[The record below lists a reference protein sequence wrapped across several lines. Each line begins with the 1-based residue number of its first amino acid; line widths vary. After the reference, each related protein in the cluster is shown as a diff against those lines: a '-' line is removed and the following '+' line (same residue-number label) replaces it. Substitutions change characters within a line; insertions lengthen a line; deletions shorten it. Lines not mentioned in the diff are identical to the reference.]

1 MAAVAYYGNDERLP
15 QILESFFSNRKIDAG
30 EINSLTRVTDV
41 KKLEELVSGATFD
54 LVFIEQGILD
64 RAPVEWLSF
73 FRKKI
78 PSFKCPVVLLG
89 DERDPSKILKMIE
102 GGYVD
107 YIVNPPDKPLI
118 LEKFMIYSTGKR
130 SSDLRQVYSMK
141 LSQPTDLA
149 KPGFLEELSEF
160 DCKVR
165 SSQNIPL
172 NDLVILYAPSFSEN
186 GLEKGAIVGRCYDC
200 KEHQSFKDQF
210 IVSFYFVGVTANV
223 LVHIRKSLQKT
234 YVASKNK

>member
-1 MAAVAYYGNDERLP
+1 MAAVIYYGNDERLP
-15 QILESFFSNRKIDAG
+15 QILDAFFANRKVDAG
-30 EINSLTRVTDV
+30 EIHSLTRVTDS
-41 KKLEELVSGATFD
+41 KKFEEATGAAIFD
-54 LVFIEQGILD
+54 LVFIEQGMLD
-64 RAPVEWLSF
+64 RSPVEWLGF
-73 FRKKI
+73 FRKKF
-78 PSFKCPVVLLG
+78 PSFQYPIILLG
-89 DERDPSKILKMIE
+89 DERDPAKILKMIE

-107 YIVNPPDKPLI
+107 YIINPPDKPLI
-118 LEKFMIYSTGKR
+118 LEKFVIYTTGKR
-130 SSDLRQVYSMK
+130 SSELRQVYSLK
-141 LSQPTDLA
+141 LSQSADLA

-172 NDLVILYAPSFSEN
+172 NDLVILYAPSFSES
-186 GLEKGAIVGRCYDC
+186 GLEKGAILGRCYDC

-210 IVSFYFVGVTANV
+210 IASFYFVGVTSNV